1 MIPARTLSGL
11 IVCLCFC
18 GPANAHPEG
27 APWGSANGKAACASC
42 HWDEA
47 VVETS
52 RAIMV
57 EGLPATVLPGATYG
71 FSIRFDHDASI
82 AGFLAAIEANGQGA
96 GKMTAPGEELEAQ
109 NHEIRSSAPVL
120 GDAVW
125 TFRWTAPEPLSLP
138 IILNIAANAS
148 NDDQSPFGDRIHFRA
163 VMLAE

>member
-1 MIPARTLSGL
+1 MPITSAVPPGVTPTTNPSGL
-11 IVCLCFC
+11 
-18 GPANAHPEG
+18 PG
-27 APWGSANGKAACASC
+27 ATGSIGSTGSTGATTFGDAMREV
-42 HWDEA
+42 EA
-47 VVETS
+47 S
-52 RAIMV
+52 RATTV
-57 EGLPATVLPGATYG
+57 EGLPATVLPGATYEL
-71 FSIRFDHDASI
+71 SIRFDHDAAI

-148 NDDQSPFGDRIHFRA
+148 NDDQSPFGDRIHFHA